1 MHCIGIG
8 NRYTSIVDFTQV
20 GPKDWNDEHRMKE
33 LVQQVRNAN
42 MIITPGDIYHPR
54 IIPPDG
60 VDIQYEKSSGYEDVL
75 PWHFLN
81 PKKGTILLDAFNLA
95 FKDMPEGDNKK
106 QIRNFILKNQTLIGK
121 NSAKFDFSKTFI
133 FNLLDD
139 EFSQRFLLFTEIVK
153 ENFTLYD
160 SVISDKNRD
169 AISVAILTNGGG
181 HLSVAKS
188 IAEELNK
195 YESKKYNVKIIEVE
209 ALPGDNISFITSG
222 AVRTP
227 EIYSRFRCQ
236 ENNGAKA
243 DLYCQLRWELH
254 EFIPD
259 TTLFEA
265 ICEVKKF
272 GADIVLTTIQDEP
285 HWAAPLADLGIPV
298 WFFNTDYELP
308 PQLEQLKLIANTD
321 LLKILTPID
330 YSKGIKGIEPIGYP
344 VRSGFQNEALNEE
357 KIQLR
362 KKYGVGEGEFLIVMQ
377 MGSLAMGIER
387 EITALIEETK
397 NLEKRCHFIFL
408 CSNNEYAK
416 KAIQKFQE
424 EKDNDMITF
433 HPLGMQNDIQL
444 SLLYQTCDAI
454 IGKAG
459 GATTAE
465 IAATGAF
472 LLAYKALPW
481 EEPNLKYLQDRN
493 QGVTILDFKEINT
506 YLNTFKIKRENQK
519 QNKPINWKENLIR
532 LLQNSNY

>member
-1 MHCIGIG
+1 MCCIGSG
-8 NRYTSIVDFTQV
+8 NRYTSTVDFTQV
-20 GPKDWNDEHRMKE
+20 GPKDWKDEHSVEK
-33 LVQQVRNAN
+33 LVQQVRDAN
-42 MIITPGDIYHPR
+42 IIITPDGIHHPR

-60 VDIQYEKSSGYEDVL
+60 VHIHYEESSGYEDVL
-75 PWHFLN
+75 PWYSLN
-81 PKKGTILLDAFNLA
+81 PKKATILLDAFNSA
-95 FKDMPEGDNKK
+95 FKDMPEGDSKE
-106 QIRNFILKNQTLIGK
+106 QIRNFIIKNQTLIGK
-121 NSAKFDFSKTFI
+121 NSAKFDFSKSFI
-133 FNLLDD
+133 LNLWDHEFN
-139 EFSQRFLLFTEIVK
+139 QRFLLFTKIVK
-153 ENFTLYD
+153 EKFTLYN
-160 SVISDKNRD
+160 SVISDKKAD

-188 IAEELNK
+188 IAEALNK
-195 YESKKYNVKIIEVE
+195 HESKKYNVKIIEVE
-209 ALPGDNISFITSG
+209 SLPGDNISFVTSG
-222 AVRTP
+222 AVRTN

-254 EFIPD
+254 QFIPD

-265 ICEVKKF
+265 ICEIKRF
-272 GADIVLTTIQDEP
+272 GTDIVLTTIQDEP
-285 HWAAPLADLGIPV
+285 HWGAPLADLGIPV

-344 VRSGFQNEALNEE
+344 VRSGFQQEALDEE
-357 KIQLR
+357 KIKLR
-362 KKYGVGEGEFLIVMQ
+362 KKYEVNEDEFLVVMQ

-387 EITALIEETK
+387 EITALIEETR
-397 NLEKRCHFIFL
+397 NLEKRCHFVFL
-408 CSNNEYAK
+408 CANNENAK

-424 EKDNDMITF
+424 EKNNDMITF
-433 HPLGMQNDIQL
+433 HPLGMQDDTHL
-444 SLLYQTCDAI
+444 SLLYQASDAI

-481 EEPNLKYLQDRN
+481 EAPNLKYLRDRN
-493 QGVTILDFKEINT
+493 QGVEIPDFTEINKH
-506 YLNTFKIKRENQK
+506 LNDKIKRNNK
-519 QNKPINWKENLIR
+519 NQNKPIDWKQNLINKI
-532 LLQNSNY
+532 NSLF